1 VTPLGSLADRANAA
15 LLADI
20 LDTYGFGLIE

>member
-1 VTPLGSLADRANAA
+1 MALSTSGGLAATALT

-20 LDTYGFGLIE
+20 LDTYGFGLI